1 MLRLEKCKFV
11 DAVRFKVRQC
21 IQGRIGDIVIG
32 IIGAMDEEVSKLK
45 DLMTDVVIT
54 SKASMEFYR
63 GKLKGKDVT
72 VVKSGIGKV
81 NAGICAHILAEVFQ
95 VDCIINT
102 GIAGSLNADINIGDL
117 VFSTDAIQHDV
128 DAVAFGY
135 EVGQIPRMDV
145 KAFPADNKLLMLAQE
160 CSQDMEVSTFAGRVT
175 TGDQF
180 IASKEKK
187 EWIVKNF
194 GGYCTEMEGA
204 AIAQAAYLNH
214 VPFLIIRAISDKADD
229 SAHMDYSQFEA
240 KAIEHSVLLLTRMI
254 EKI

>member
-1 MLRLEKCKFV
+1 MK
-11 DAVRFKVRQC
+11 
-21 IQGRIGDIVIG
+21 IVIG
-32 IIGAMDEEVSKLK
+32 IIGAMDEEVAKLK
-45 DLMTDVVIT
+45 EIMTEVTIT
-54 SKASMEFYR
+54 SKASMDFYQ

-81 NAGICAHILAEVFQ
+81 NAGICAQILMEVFKA
-95 VDCIINT
+95 DCIINT

-117 VFSTDAIQHDV
+117 VFSTDAVQHDM

-145 KAFPADNKLLMLAQE
+145 KAFPADKELLALAQE
-160 CSQDMEVSTFAGRVT
+160 CSKDMDMSTFAGRVT

-180 IASKEKK
+180 IANKEKK
-187 EWIVKNF
+187 DWIVQNF
-194 GGYCTEMEGA
+194 GGYCTEMEGG

-254 EKI
+254 EKM